1 MARIRTRSSHIGLCT
16 NLSFVHT
23 QIASGNILKTMALM
37 APEPKGISA
46 RRGLAAVG

>member
-1 MARIRTRSSHIGLCT
+1 M
-16 NLSFVHT
+16 HT

-46 RRGLAAVG
+46 RRGLAAVGLSLTRSIMEVVNPGV